1 MKKGFTLIELLLVV
15 SLIGILLSFALP
27 AYQHYLERSY
37 RTGAISMLAA
47 AATCQE
53 RHRARTGSYNTAL
66 CNGMASNDHYQ
77 LRIEPEGETSSP
89 GFTLIA
95 SPLVNRKSDYCG
107 SLILDQSGL
116 RSISGLDKNR
126 WKCWSGR

>member
-1 MKKGFTLIELLLVV
+1 MKKGFTLIEILVVV

-27 AYQHYLERSY
+27 AYQGYLERSY
-37 RTGAISMLAA
+37 RAEAISMLTAA
-47 AATCQE
+47 AVCQE
-53 RHRARTGSYNTAL
+53 RHRASAGSYDTTR
-66 CNGMASNDHYQ
+66 CNSMADNKHYQ
-77 LRIEPEGETSSP
+77 LLIEPEGENSSP

-116 RSISGLDKNR
+116 RSISGADKNR

>member
-53 RHRARTGSYNTAL
+53 RHRASTGSYDTTR
-66 CNGMASNDHYQ
+66 CNSLGDNHHYQ
-77 LRIEPEGETSSP
+77 LLIEPEGETSSP

-95 SPLVNRKSDYCG
+95 KPLVKRKSDYCG

-116 RSISGLDKNR
+116 RSISGADKNR